1 MLIFNKHWNHMCCH
15 KLVDLPPFLKGR
27 SDSRELPNYIFLT
40 SKSCLSKKI
49 SNLLISLRFSL
60 TWLLI
65 VRKMNSPLRFYG
77 RSRGSKGYS
86 HSPLRRFAP
95 RCVAY
100 LQYAASSLRR
110 FAPCYVAMDG
120 WNFSLREKH
129 WFILLRKR
137 SFFSAFVMVRFVI

>member
-1 MLIFNKHWNHMCCH
+1 MCCH
-15 KLVDLPPFLKGR
+15 KLVDLPLFLKGR

-49 SNLLISLRFSL
+49 SNLSISLRFSL

-65 VRKMNSPLRFYG
+65 VRKMNSPLRFYV

-100 LQYAASSLRR
+100 LTVRRILAASLR
-110 FAPCYVAMDG
+110 
-120 WNFSLREKH
+120 S
-129 WFILLRKR
+129 LLRCNGRMKFFASR
-137 SFFSAFVMVRFVI
+137 KTLIYFASQKVVLFSFCNCMLLYLGC